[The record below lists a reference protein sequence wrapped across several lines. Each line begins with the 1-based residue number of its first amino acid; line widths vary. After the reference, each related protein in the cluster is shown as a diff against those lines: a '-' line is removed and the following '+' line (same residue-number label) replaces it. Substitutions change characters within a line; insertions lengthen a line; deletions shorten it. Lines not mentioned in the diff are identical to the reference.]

1 MMGSASCERRL
12 FEEKVM
18 QEYNEIQSHIDDL
31 TGTKQQERH
40 EAQREFMKKIFAA
53 ESDQRHEA
61 QHEVKRDPPWQF
73 TGENREQRR
82 ERERQERRAAKKVT
96 T

>member
-1 MMGSASCERRL
+1 
-12 FEEKVM
+12 M

-61 QHEVKRDPPWQF
+61 QRAQHEVKRDPPRQL
-73 TGENREQRR
+73 TGENRAQRR
-82 ERERQERRAAKKVT
+82 ERERQERRGAKKVT

>member
-1 MMGSASCERRL
+1 
-12 FEEKVM
+12 M

-40 EAQREFMKKIFAA
+40 EAQREFMKKVLAA
-53 ESDQRHEA
+53 ASDQRHEA
-61 QHEVKRDPPWQF
+61 QRVQHEVKRDPPRQF
-73 TGENREQRR
+73 AGENRAQRR